1 MHWVRVRGDWRGM
14 ACELARGVQQ
24 REQAPKSFGLV
35 CEKLACC
42 LEVLGVCAARACE
55 TAQIRE
61 RARKRDLEKKFD

>member
-1 MHWVRVRGDWRGM
+1 M

-42 LEVLGVCAARACE
+42 LEVLGVCAAHACE
-55 TAQIRE
+55 SAQIRE
-61 RARKRDLEKKFD
+61 RERKRDLEKKFD